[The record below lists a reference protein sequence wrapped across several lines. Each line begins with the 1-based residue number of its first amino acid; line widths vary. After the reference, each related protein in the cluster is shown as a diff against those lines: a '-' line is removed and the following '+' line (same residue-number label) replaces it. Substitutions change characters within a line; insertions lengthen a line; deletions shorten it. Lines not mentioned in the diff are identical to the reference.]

1 MKPGW
6 IVPPLTQQN
15 QALAAD
21 PRLSAWVSANAGS
34 GKTYVLVNRV
44 LRLLLD
50 GVAPGRLLCITYTK
64 AAAANMANRVFAALS
79 AWATLPE
86 AELDTVLTRLTGK
99 PPSRESLA
107 SARRLFA
114 QALETPGGLKIETIH
129 AFCTRVLQSAPFEAN
144 VPPRFEVADDL
155 AQAEMLRE
163 ARRELLRLVA
173 TDPEGE
179 EAQALDLLARQAAQD
194 TFDAMMQEALRQRS
208 LFNDAEGRAR
218 DAGEMREGIAAVLG
232 IAPELTAETVR
243 QDFRQD
249 LAAMSDLAALIAA
262 LEAGS
267 PTRQGFAARLRA
279 LLAGADDGDPV
290 SFCRKGFLTEA
301 GSVNSN
307 ISGRGKSAFDGPLA
321 DTLEDLAARL
331 CQAIDRLNAIA
342 IRDRSHALALLV
354 TRMLASYQRQKSE
367 RSLLDYDD
375 LIARTRSLLTRVE
388 AAWVLYKLDAGIDH
402 ILLDEAQD
410 TSDAQWAILRQL
422 ADEFSA
428 GGREPG
434 PRPRTVFVV
443 GDEKQ
448 SIYGFQGAAPAA
460 FNTQRRQLGQRIREA
475 EQRFEAISLN
485 TSFRS
490 APDIMQAV
498 DAVFAL
504 PEHARGLVFDGS
516 ERPEIHDTVRRSD
529 PGCVDLWPLCAND
542 SGEPPDAWTTP
553 VDATERRSGT
563 AKLAQRIATTLAGW
577 TRRGMDDL
585 GQPFLPGN
593 VMILLRQRGALF
605 ETIVKALKDAGV
617 PVTGRDRLTL
627 ATHPAVEDLVVLGR
641 TLLLPEDDLTLATAL
656 KTPLIG
662 LDDDDLLRL
671 APERSGSLRAALR
684 EAAASQPRYA
694 AVEARLAALAT
705 EAGRC
710 GPFRFFAGLLGPGG
724 GRNLAL
730 ARLGAEAGDAL
741 DAFLSAALDHERRYG
756 PSLAGFLDHVCG
768 AATDVKRDLSSNRG
782 EVRVMTVHGAK
793 GLEAGI
799 VILADLAPP
808 PGAKRLPKI
817 LAVEPPRRQAV
828 PIWPPASAE
837 DAQATA
843 QAKARVVEQ
852 MVEEHHRLLYVA
864 MTRAENRLIVCGAQA
879 KGEAP
884 AGSWY
889 AMVEAG
895 LAASDPG
902 LIEIGEGDAALRR
915 FMTSRPQPVAV
926 EASAQPTT
934 PAPAPD
940 WLSRPPPREAEPTPP
955 LKPSSALT
963 AADAPDRPVDGP
975 FLAEAAAAGR
985 FAHLLLQ
992 MLPEIAPE
1000 RREAVASALAASRG
1014 AALPE
1019 PRRGAI
1025 VTEALALLADP
1036 ALAALFGPGSLAEV
1050 PITGLLA
1057 WGAGERRP
1065 VSGQIDRL
1073 AILPEEVIIADFKTT
1088 ARPPRDL
1095 ATIAPTTLAQLAVY
1109 RALVGQIYP
1118 GRRVR
1123 ALLVYTATLT
1133 RLEPEAAVLDTLL
1146 AQLGAG
1152 GMEAA

>member
-107 SARRLFA
+107 AARRLFA

-163 ARRELLRLVA
+163 ARRELLRAVA
-173 TDPEGE
+173 ADPDGE

-194 TFDAMMQEALRQRS
+194 TFDAMMQEALRQRT

-218 DAGEMREGIAAVLG
+218 DASEMRQGIAAVLG
-232 IAPELTAETVR
+232 IAPHLSAETVR
-243 QDFRQD
+243 RGFEGW
-249 LAAMSDLAALIAA
+249 LAQAAGMEGLVAALSGGSKTQKDAA
-262 LEAGS
+262 EIL
-267 PTRQGFAARLRA
+267 RRA
-279 LLAGADDGDPV
+279 LQGQGDDPV
-290 SFCRKGFLTEA
+290 ELCRSGLLTKA
-301 GSVNSN
+301 QAVHADVR
-307 ISGRGKSAFDGPLA
+307 GRSDKTRLQPPASDVL
-321 DTLEDLAARL
+321 DELETEL
-331 CQAIDRLNAIA
+331 CGAIDRLNAIA

-428 GGREPG
+428 GGREAG
-434 PRPRTVFVV
+434 PQPRTVFVV

-553 VDATERRSGT
+553 VDAPERRSGT
-563 AKLAQRIATTLAGW
+563 AKLAQRIATTLASW
-577 TRRGMDDL
+577 TRRGVDDL
-585 GQPFLPGN
+585 GQPFAPGD

-662 LDDDDLLRL
+662 LDDDDLMRL
-671 APERSGSLRAALR
+671 APGRSGSLRAALR
-684 EAAASQPRYA
+684 EAAASEPRYG
-694 AVEARLAALAT
+694 AVEARLTELTA

-768 AATDVKRDLSSNRG
+768 AATDVKRDLSSSRG

-902 LIEIGEGDAALRR
+902 LAEIGEGDAALRR

-926 EASAQPTT
+926 EASASPAT
-934 PAPAPD
+934 PEPAPD
-940 WLSRPPPREAEPTPP
+940 WLSRPPPREAEPAPP

-1019 PRRGAI
+1019 PRRAAI

-1057 WGAGERRP
+1057 WGAGEKRP

-1095 ATIAPTTLAQLAVY
+1095 KAIAPTTLAQLAVY

-1133 RLEPEAAVLDTLL
+1133 RLEPEAAVLDALL
-1146 AQLGAG
+1146 AQLGAR
-1152 GMEAA
+1152 GMDAA